1 MKPHRA
7 WANIDLDM
15 LADNLRALRSL
26 LPDKKI
32 LAVVKADA
40 YGLGAIP
47 ISRQLEDGGIDYL
60 GVGTSREALDLRNAG
75 IISPILVLGALV
87 EPEIEMLINQNVSV
101 TIHSPGRI
109 DELQDAASRVNRPLP
124 VHLLVDTGM
133 SRLGV
138 SPEQAVH
145 HACTISMQPH
155 LRLEGIGTHL
165 SSPSN
170 EKEVVRQRK
179 MFAQITGD
187 LASRGIEPP
196 LVHIDASIAALGDPD
211 PHANMV
217 RIGGALYGLAS
228 STPGTDLLH
237 PILTLKSQIVYLR
250 DHPPG
255 QPIGYGGTFT
265 TPRHCR
271 LATLPIGYHDGFP
284 STMSNRGEV
293 LVHGKRAAVVGRV
306 TMDYTVIDVT
316 DVEGAAVG
324 DEVTL
329 LGSDGSEQISIE
341 DIARW
346 CQIVPYEVTCLLG
359 RRILRHHKSALSK
372 ELELEGR

>member
-7 WANIDLDM
+7 WATIDLDM

-47 ISRQLEDGGIDYL
+47 ISRRLEDGGIDYL

-75 IISPILVLGALV
+75 ITSPVLVLGALV
-87 EPEIEMLINQNVSV
+87 EPEIEMLIDQNVSV

-165 SSPSN
+165 SSPSDA
-170 EKEVVRQRK
+170 KEVVRQRK
-179 MFAQITGD
+179 LFAQITGD

-217 RIGGALYGLAS
+217 RIGGGALRPRQFDSWYRPHAPHPHIEEPDRIPARSPTGPTDRVWWYLHDDASLPPGHATDRISRRFSIHHVEQGRGAGSRQASTRGWSSDDGLHGHRCDGYRGYGCRRRSDTSRVGWIRADFHRGDRSLVSNCSLRSDLPAGKKNSAAS
-228 STPGTDLLH
+228 SVRT
-237 PILTLKSQIVYLR
+237 
-250 DHPPG
+250 
-255 QPIGYGGTFT
+255 
-265 TPRHCR
+265 
-271 LATLPIGYHDGFP
+271 
-284 STMSNRGEV
+284 
-293 LVHGKRAAVVGRV
+293 
-306 TMDYTVIDVT
+306 
-316 DVEGAAVG
+316 
-324 DEVTL
+324 
-329 LGSDGSEQISIE
+329 IE
-341 DIARW
+341 R
-346 CQIVPYEVTCLLG
+346 T
-359 RRILRHHKSALSK
+359 
-372 ELELEGR
+372 